1 MYFPMMTHWDLTGVS
16 NGVWLGGGEDRECLT
31 VSNYLRK
38 WPVWKEK
45 CVVIGCIYQL
55 AFQCHLWTEHYC
67 V

>member
-1 MYFPMMTHWDLTGVS
+1 MYFPVIQHWDLTGVS

-38 WPVWKEK
+38 CLCGKK
-45 CVVIGCIYQL
+45 CVVMGCIYQL
-55 AFQCHLWTEHYC
+55 AFQCHLWMENYC